1 MEGQKGSGAGR
12 ARGQGRASRQQQ
24 GGSNGNSGGGGGGG
38 GGRRPPN
45 IQTPGQQGGGNWRQG
60 GGNGHGGGGNGYGG
74 GGGGGNGHRGGGE
87 QQSAWGGQRGGQ
99 QQGAWGG
106 GPPHQRQPQQQAPP
120 PQQSAWGQGARQP
133 TPSTSAPTAAP
144 QQRAP
149 APSTQGRA
157 TSHGAGAEVVK
168 EDARGAVRGRRVIT
182 EFIATRPKECI
193 SKTGKSGQPVTVQ
206 ANYYRVLKKPKWSIF
221 QYRIDFAPDVDLIRA
236 RRSYIYEHREL
247 FGGYLFDGAMLFTS
261 TNLNTPTK
269 ELYCKNKEGEPIQI
283 KVKNVGEIKVTDI
296 QLLQVLNLILRRSME
311 GLNLQLVGRNFFD
324 PVAKI
329 CVPNHKLEI
338 WPGYTTSIRQ
348 HEQDILLCAEITHK
362 IMRTDTLLQILIK
375 CSQESGDYQSQ
386 FKKEVVGMV
395 VLTDYNNK
403 TYRIDDVDF
412 NQTPMS
418 KFNTSKGDVSYCD
431 YYQQRYRLNIR
442 DKKQPLLVSRPTEKN
457 IRGGQSEFIM
467 LIPELSRATGL
478 NDEMKNNRTLM
489 RAIADHTRLA
499 PEPRIERLRMFHRRL
514 DGAQSSQEV
523 LKSWN
528 LQLDTKLIE
537 LPGRILKNEN
547 ILFANNR
554 KYTCDKNA
562 DWNREFRNNSMFV
575 QKEVRRW
582 YVIVPQRFSREANDF
597 VRLMRQAANGMKM
610 NIAEPRIMEMP
621 DDRNPSYASAIETAC
636 NSDPQILVIV
646 VANDNAER
654 YSCIKKKCI
663 VDRAIPSQVLNLR
676 TIAPRGKTSGLM
688 SVATKVV
695 IQINAKL
702 LGAPWMIE
710 LPMQGLMTVG
720 FDVCHSA
727 RDSLKSY
734 GALVATMDLRQSTS
748 YFSAVTEH
756 LKGQE
761 LSNEIVLNMNKALK
775 KYREAHGAL
784 PERILF
790 FRDGVGDGQLQQVV
804 DNEITSLKQKLDQIY
819 ISAGIERGCRLA
831 FIVVSKRINT
841 RLFVMANNPQ
851 PGLVVDDVVT
861 LPERYDFFLVSQ
873 SVRQGTVSPTSYNVI
888 HDSMGFE
895 ADKLQI
901 LAYKMTHMY
910 YNWSGTC
917 RVPAVCQYAHKL
929 AFMVA
934 QYLHRAPSNALESQL
949 YFL

>member
-1 MEGQKGSGAGR
+1 MDAQKGSAAGR
-12 ARGQGRASRQQQ
+12 ARGQGRASRQQ
-24 GGSNGNSGGGGGGG
+24 GNANGGGGGG
-38 GGRRPPN
+38 GGRRPQN
-45 IQTPGQQGGGNWRQG
+45 IQTPGQQSAWRQG
-60 GGNGHGGGGNGYGG
+60 GGNGGGNGYGG
-74 GGGGGNGHRGGGE
+74 GNGGGGNGNRGGGGGGGD
-87 QQSAWGGQRGGQ
+87 QGYSGGQRGGGAP

-106 GPPHQRQPQQQAPP
+106 GQQQAPQRQPQQSAPA
-120 PQQSAWGQGARQP
+120 PQQSAWGQQGARQP
-133 TPSTSAPTAAP
+133 HPSTSAPTAAP

-149 APSTQGRA
+149 APSVQGRA
-157 TSHGAGAEVVK
+157 TSHGAEVAK
-168 EDARGAVRGRRVIT
+168 EDARGSVRGRRVIT
-182 EFIATRPKECI
+182 EFIATRPKECV
-193 SKTGKSGQPVTVQ
+193 SKCGKGGVPVTVQ

-221 QYRIDFAPDVDLIRA
+221 QYRIDFSPDVDLIRA

-261 TNLNTPTK
+261 TNLDTQTK

-375 CSQESGDYQSQ
+375 CSQESGDYQNL

-418 KFNTSKGDVSYCD
+418 KFNTRDEQITYLE
-431 YYQQRYRLNIR
+431 YYTKRYKLTIR

-457 IRGGQSEFIM
+457 IRGGQNEFIM

-478 NDEMKNNRTLM
+478 NDEMKNNRQLM

-499 PEPRIERLRMFHRRL
+499 PEPRIERLRTFHRRL
-514 DGAQSSQEV
+514 DGAQSSKEV

-528 LQLDTKLIE
+528 LQLDSKLIE
-537 LPGRILKNEN
+537 LPGRIIRPEA
-547 ILFANNR
+547 ILFANKKR
-554 KYTCDKNA
+554 YVCDKNA

-582 YVIVPQRFSREANDF
+582 YVIVPQRFSRETNDF
-597 VRLMRQAANGMKM
+597 VRLMHQAASGMKM
-610 NIAEPRIMEMP
+610 YLGEPRVIEMP
-621 DDRNPSYASAIETAC
+621 DDRNPSYAAAIETAC
-636 NSDPQILVIV
+636 NADPQILVIV
-646 VANDNAER
+646 VSNDNAER

-702 LGAPWMIE
+702 LGAPWMVEI
-710 LPMQGLMTVG
+710 PMGGLMTVG

-775 KYREAHGAL
+775 KYREAHGVL

-804 DNEITSLKQKLDQIY
+804 DNEITSLKTKLDQIY
-819 ISAGIERGCRLA
+819 HAAGIERGCRMA
-831 FIVVSKRINT
+831 FMVVSKRINT
-841 RLFVMANNPQ
+841 RLFVNGNNPV

-888 HDSMGFE
+888 HDSMGFD

-901 LAYKMTHMY
+901 LAYKMTHLY

-934 QYLHRAPSNALESQL
+934 QYLHRAPSNALENQL

>member
-1 MEGQKGSGAGR
+1 MEGQKGAGIS
-12 ARGQGRASRQQQ
+12 RGQGRASRQQ
-24 GGSNGNSGGGGGGG
+24 GNPNNGAGGG
-38 GGRRPPN
+38 GGRRPQN
-45 IQTPGQQGGGNWRQG
+45 IQTPGQQQARRGGGGRG
-60 GGNGHGGGGNGYGG
+60 SGNGGHHGGGGGAHGG
-74 GGGGGNGHRGGGE
+74 GGAPGGNVGRGF
-87 QQSAWGGQRGGQ
+87 QPQP
-99 QQGAWGG
+99 QGAWGG
-106 GPPHQRQPQQQAPP
+106 GQQPRQPQQQAPGP
-120 PQQSAWGQGARQP
+120 STAPYGNQGARQP
-133 TPSTSAPTAAP
+133 NPSLSAPTDTP

-157 TSHGAGAEVVK
+157 TSHGAAEVARD
-168 EDARGAVRGRRVIT
+168 ETRGALRGKRC
-182 EFIATRPKECI
+182 IAEIIHTRPPTCV
-193 SKTGKSGQPVTVQ
+193 SKKGTSGQNLNVQ
-206 ANYYRVLKKPKWSIF
+206 TNYFRVLKKPNWSIF

-247 FGGYLFDGAMLFTS
+247 FGGYLFDGAMLFTT
-261 TNLNTPTK
+261 TNLDSKTK
-269 ELYCKNKEGEPIQI
+269 ELYCKDKEGETIQI

-296 QLLQVLNLILRRSME
+296 QMLQVLNLILRRSME
-311 GLNLQLVGRNFFD
+311 GLNLQLVSRNFFD
-324 PVAKI
+324 PIARI
-329 CVPNHKLEI
+329 SVPNHRLEI

-348 HEQDILLCAEITHK
+348 HEHDILLCAEVTHK
-362 IMRTDTLLQILIK
+362 IMRTDTLFQILLK
-375 CSQESGDYQSQ
+375 CAQESGDFHNT
-386 FKKEVVGMV
+386 FKKEVIGMV

-412 NQTPMS
+412 NQSPLSTFKTKDGERNYME
-418 KFNTSKGDVSYCD
+418 
-431 YYQQRYRLNIR
+431 YYKMRYNLTIR

-457 IRGGQSEFIM
+457 IRSGQNEFIM

-478 NDEMKNNRTLM
+478 NDHMKNNRMLM
-489 RAIADHTRLA
+489 RSIADHTRLA
-499 PEPRIERLRMFHRRL
+499 PEPRIQRLLAFHKRL
-514 DGAQSSQEV
+514 DGAKASREI
-523 LKSWN
+523 LDTWN
-528 LQLDTKLIE
+528 LMLQPKLCE
-537 LPGRILKNEN
+537 VFGRILPTEN
-547 ILFANNR
+547 ICFGNNR
-554 KYTCDKNA
+554 KYKCEKNA
-562 DWNREFRNNSMFV
+562 DWTKEFRSNSMFV
-575 QKEVRRW
+575 QKELKRW
-582 YVIVPQRFSREANDF
+582 YVIVPQRFSRDCMEFIRMIRQTANS
-597 VRLMRQAANGMKM
+597 MRM
-610 NIAEPRIMEMP
+610 NIAEPRVMEMP

-636 NSDPQILVIV
+636 NSDPQMLAII

-663 VDRAIPSQVLNLR
+663 IDRGIPSQVLNLR
-676 TIAPRGKTSGLM
+676 TITPKQGKPGGGGGLM
-688 SVATKVV
+688 SVATKVA

-710 LPMQGLMTVG
+710 IPMAGLMTVG

-761 LSNEIVLNMNKALK
+761 LSNDIVLNMNKALK
-775 KYREAHGAL
+775 KYRETHGAL

-804 DNEITSLKQKLDQIY
+804 DNEITSLKIKLDQIY
-819 ISAGIERGCRLA
+819 ESAGIERGCRLA

-841 RLFVMANNPQ
+841 RFFMNGQNPP

-873 SVRQGTVSPTSYNVI
+873 SVRQGTVSPTSYNII
-888 HDSMGFE
+888 HDTMGFD
-895 ADKLQI
+895 ANKLQI

-934 QYLHRAPSNALESQL
+934 QYLHRAPSSALENQL